1 MEAGSPPPHPRSAP
15 SVARPAP
22 HPAAERPPFV
32 LDQPTRQSLPLVV
45 TSPHSGDYYPQAF
58 LASSLLD
65 PLSIRRS
72 EDCYVHELAADIIAL
87 GAPLLRAVY
96 PRAYLDLNRE
106 PWELD
111 PEMFD
116 APLPEGMNT
125 QSPRV
130 ASGLGTIARVVGN
143 GNSIYREKLSFADAE
158 ARVQSLYYP
167 YHQTLQHL
175 IDVTRQQFGYCVLI
189 DCHSMPSA
197 TVPAGPPA
205 TGFVLGDCY
214 GVSCHRSLTDAA
226 RATLE
231 RGGWRVMR
239 NTPYAGGFITRHYG
253 QPENGIHALQI
264 EINRSLY
271 MDEATYERRRGFPTL
286 RALIRDTLIAVAHR
300 AAIVLRR

>member
-1 MEAGSPPPHPRSAP
+1 MEAGSRHPLSAP
-15 SVARPAP
+15 PSPLPAS
-22 HPAAERPPFV
+22 HPAAERQPFI
-32 LDQPTRQSLPLVV
+32 LEQPHRQTLPLVV

-58 LASSLLD
+58 LASSHLD

-72 EDCYVHELAADIIAL
+72 EDCYVHELASDIVAL

-116 APLPEGMNT
+116 SPLPPGINT

-143 GNSIYREKLSFADAE
+143 GNTIYRGKLSFEDAE
-158 ARVQSLYYP
+158 ARVHTLYYP
-167 YHQTLQHL
+167 YHQTLRQL
-175 IDVTRQQFGYCVLI
+175 IDETQRQFGYCVVV

-214 GVSCHRSLTDAA
+214 GVSCHRSLSDAA
-226 RATLE
+226 RAALE

-253 QPENGIHALQI
+253 QPESRVHALQI

-271 MDEATYERRRGFPTL
+271 MDEATYGQRRGFPTVQ
-286 RALIRDTLIAVAHR
+286 ALLRDTLAAIAHR